1 MANKNKNN
9 QVLVVRE
16 TYEKDGNTYFS
27 HVVKGVIRGKEVKA
41 TVVPHDV
48 GGYAIL
54 DIVFGD
60 AMTAELVLKPYEIKD
75 EKTKKTVK
83 GNSYAVRSVDTET
96 GEVLECPVKPFRSS
110 DKTILGMITG

>member
-1 MANKNKNN
+1 MANKQTNKIF
-9 QVLVVRE
+9 VERE

-27 HVVKGVIRGKEVKA
+27 HVVKGKIRGKDVKA
-41 TVVPHDV
+41 TLVPHDV

-54 DIVFGD
+54 DIVFGEKLS
-60 AMTAELVLKPYEIKD
+60 AELVLKPYEIKD

>member
-1 MANKNKNN
+1 MTK
-9 QVLVVRE
+9 R
-16 TYEKDGNTYFS
+16 
-27 HVVKGVIRGKEVKA
+27 KGFRSKKSYRITQR
-41 TVVPHDV
+41 
-48 GGYAIL
+48 
-54 DIVFGD
+54 
-60 AMTAELVLKPYEIKD
+60 YEIKD